1 MGNSLFLI
9 VSIGCFSLAMVS
21 GFGLVRDYI
30 KSAKERRG
38 TLRQNENKPG
48 EQPGKQPVENSQ
60 KIEK

>member
-1 MGNSLFLI
+1 MGNSIFLI
-9 VSIGCFSLAMVS
+9 ISIGCFCSAIY
-21 GFGLVRDYI
+21 GAFGLIRDHI

-48 EQPGKQPVENSQ
+48 EKQSEQPGENSQ

>member
-9 VSIGCFSLAMVS
+9 LSIGCFSLAMVS

-48 EQPGKQPVENSQ
+48 EESAEEN
-60 KIEK
+60 KNKTEK